1 MEFVK
6 EIMGLCIV
14 DQEFVLMHLLLT
26 IRINY
31 VQHIKMV
38 VSQLER
44 DVSSLRVLVKAT
56 PGLSKVVSDILE
68 VMDIAKDPMTL

>member
-44 DVSSLRVLVKAT
+44 DVSSLRVLAKAT